1 MSREEAVNVIKEW
14 IEHRMLWFNDN
25 SFTNK
30 YLVHQ
35 AINILGTEEVDKIH
49 KELKNNWED
58 E

>member
-1 MSREEAVNVIKEW
+1 VSREEAVNVIKEW